1 MKQCSENYADMLRLH
16 RPVSGRHARMDKVA
30 RGAQFA
36 PFAALTG
43 YDAVIRE
50 TGRLT
55 EGEPWLEAA
64 EAIGEIGALNE
75 ANTFHGVL
83 ELSWFV
89 IVLRALAEDPDR
101 EAVFVCFLP
110 DREKTGGSFV
120 SYRGRVAR
128 VDPIQKTVLLDTAQT
143 FPISAIYD
151 IEQGD

>member
-43 YDAVIRE
+43 YEAVIRE

-55 EGEPWLEAA
+55 EGEPWLE
-64 EAIGEIGALNE
+64 EDEIARLD
-75 ANTFHGVL
+75 FL
-83 ELSWFV
+83 LRELS
-89 IVLRALAEDPDR
+89 EEPDR
-101 EAVFVCFLP
+101 EGVFVCFLP

-120 SYRGRVAR
+120 TYRGRVAR
-128 VDPIQKTVLLDTAQT
+128 VDPIQKTVLLENETA
-143 FPISAIYD
+143 FPISSIYD
-151 IEQGD
+151 IE

>member
-55 EGEPWLEAA
+55 EGEPWLE
-64 EAIGEIGALNE
+64 EDEIARLD
-75 ANTFHGVL
+75 FL
-83 ELSWFV
+83 LRELS
-89 IVLRALAEDPDR
+89 EEPDR
-101 EAVFVCFLP
+101 EGVFVCFLP

-120 SYRGRVAR
+120 TYRGRVAR

-143 FPISAIYD
+143 FPISSICD
-151 IEQGD
+151 IE

>member
-55 EGEPWLEAA
+55 EGEPWLEAD
-64 EAIGEIGALNE
+64 EIARLDAL
-75 ANTFHGVL
+75 
-83 ELSWFV
+83 
-89 IVLRALAEDPDR
+89 LRALAVDPNR

-110 DREKTGGSFV
+110 DREKAGGSFV

-128 VDPIQKTVLLDTAQT
+128 VDPIQKTVLLDTAET

>member
-1 MKQCSENYADMLRLH
+1 MKQYSENYADMLRLH
-16 RPVSGRHARMDKVA
+16 RPVSGKHARMDRVA

-55 EGEPWLEAA
+55 DQAPWLE
-64 EAIGEIGALNE
+64 EDEIARLDS
-75 ANTFHGVL
+75 L
-83 ELSWFV
+83 LRDLS
-89 IVLRALAEDPDR
+89 EDPGR

-110 DREKTGGSFV
+110 DREKAGGSFV

-128 VDPIQKTVLLDTAQT
+128 VDPIQKTVLLESGAA

>member
-50 TGRLT
+50 TGRQT
-55 EGEPWLEAA
+55 EGEPWLE
-64 EAIGEIGALNE
+64 EDEIARLD
-75 ANTFHGVL
+75 FL
-83 ELSWFV
+83 LRELS
-89 IVLRALAEDPDR
+89 EEPDR
-101 EAVFVCFLP
+101 EGVFVCFLP

-143 FPISAIYD
+143 FPISSICD
-151 IEQGD
+151 IE

>member
-1 MKQCSENYADMLRLH
+1 MRICSGSIVRCPEST
-16 RPVSGRHARMDKVA
+16 PGWTGSP
-30 RGAQFA
+30 GAPSLP

-55 EGEPWLEAA
+55 EEKPWLDAD
-64 EAIGEIGALNE
+64 EIARLDAL
-75 ANTFHGVL
+75 
-83 ELSWFV
+83 
-89 IVLRALAEDPDR
+89 LRALAVDPNR

-110 DREKTGGSFV
+110 DREKAGGSFV

-128 VDPIQKTVLLDTAQT
+128 VDPIQKTILLDTAET

>member
-43 YDAVIRE
+43 YEAVIRE

-55 EGEPWLEAA
+55 EGEPWLEAD
-64 EAIGEIGALNE
+64 EIARLDAL
-75 ANTFHGVL
+75 
-83 ELSWFV
+83 
-89 IVLRALAEDPDR
+89 LRALAEDPDR

-120 SYRGRVAR
+120 TYRGRVAR
-128 VDPIQKTVLLDTAQT
+128 VDPIQKTVLLENETA
-143 FPISAIYD
+143 FPISSICD
-151 IEQGD
+151 IE

>member
-43 YDAVIRE
+43 YEAVIRE

-55 EGEPWLEAA
+55 EGEPWLE
-64 EAIGEIGALNE
+64 EDEIARLD
-75 ANTFHGVL
+75 FL
-83 ELSWFV
+83 LRELS
-89 IVLRALAEDPDR
+89 EEPDR
-101 EAVFVCFLP
+101 EGVFVCFLP

-120 SYRGRVAR
+120 TYRGRVAR

-143 FPISAIYD
+143 FPISSICD
-151 IEQGD
+151 IE

>member
-16 RPVSGRHARMDKVA
+16 RPVSGKHARMDRVA

-55 EGEPWLEAA
+55 EEKPWLDAD
-64 EAIGEIGALNE
+64 EIARLDAL
-75 ANTFHGVL
+75 
-83 ELSWFV
+83 
-89 IVLRALAEDPDR
+89 LRALAVDPNR

-110 DREKTGGSFV
+110 DREKAGGPV
-120 SYRGRVAR
+120 
-128 VDPIQKTVLLDTAQT
+128 
-143 FPISAIYD
+143 
-151 IEQGD
+151 

>member
-55 EGEPWLEAA
+55 EGEPWLE
-64 EAIGEIGALNE
+64 EDEIARLD
-75 ANTFHGVL
+75 FL
-83 ELSWFV
+83 LRELS
-89 IVLRALAEDPDR
+89 E
-101 EAVFVCFLP
+101 EP

>member
-1 MKQCSENYADMLRLH
+1 MKQCSENYADMLRLR

-30 RGAQFA
+30 RGAQFS

-50 TGRLT
+50 AGRLT
-55 EGEPWLEAA
+55 EGTPCLE
-64 EAIGEIGALNE
+64 EDEITRLDS
-75 ANTFHGVL
+75 L
-83 ELSWFV
+83 LRELS
-89 IVLRALAEDPDR
+89 EDPDR
-101 EAVFVCFLP
+101 EGVFVCFLP
-110 DREKTGGSFV
+110 DREKPGGSFV

-128 VDPIQKTVLLDTAQT
+128 VDPIQKTILLDTAET

>member
-1 MKQCSENYADMLRLH
+1 
-16 RPVSGRHARMDKVA
+16 MDKVA

-55 EGEPWLEAA
+55 EGEPWLEAD
-64 EAIGEIGALNE
+64 EIARLDAL
-75 ANTFHGVL
+75 
-83 ELSWFV
+83 
-89 IVLRALAEDPDR
+89 LRALAEDPDR

-110 DREKTGGSFV
+110 DREKAGGSFV

-128 VDPIQKTVLLDTAQT
+128 VDPIQKTVLLENETA
-143 FPISAIYD
+143 FPISSIYD
-151 IEQGD
+151 IE

>member
-43 YDAVIRE
+43 YEAVIRE

-55 EGEPWLEAA
+55 EGEPWLE
-64 EAIGEIGALNE
+64 EDEIARLD
-75 ANTFHGVL
+75 FL
-83 ELSWFV
+83 LRELS
-89 IVLRALAEDPDR
+89 EEPDR
-101 EAVFVCFLP
+101 EGVFLCFVP
-110 DREKTGGSFV
+110 DKAKAGGSFV

-128 VDPIQKTVLLDTAQT
+128 VDPIQKTVLLDTAET

>member
-1 MKQCSENYADMLRLH
+1 MKQCSETYADMLRLR

-43 YDAVIRE
+43 YEAVIRE

-55 EGEPWLEAA
+55 EEKPWLEAD
-64 EAIGEIGALNE
+64 EIARLDSLLRG
-75 ANTFHGVL
+75 
-83 ELSWFV
+83 LS
-89 IVLRALAEDPDR
+89 EDPDR

-110 DREKTGGSFV
+110 DREKAGGSYV

-128 VDPIQKTVLLDTAQT
+128 VDSIQKTVLLDTGET
-143 FPISAIYD
+143 FPISAICD